1 MKKSN
6 LIPVGLLFVVIL
18 MIAGCKGTSTP
29 TPTPEK
35 TIAELLPGKKWT
47 VNIVTENGAEVYN
60 KSKTTQ
66 VKDGYKNFS
75 LDLTSTSPKLTEV
88 DGTISTGTS
97 YTFSATANTL
107 TLTGLNPPLT
117 GTTGTIVYDVSKV
130 SDTNLVFSRQDASTK
145 TGGTKNVYN
154 LVNP

>member
-18 MIAGCKGTSTP
+18 MIAGCKGSSTP
-29 TPTPEK
+29 APAEK

-88 DGTISTGTS
+88 DGNVFTGTS
-97 YTFSATANTL
+97 YVLSGTTL
-107 TLTGLNPPLT
+107 TLSGLNPPPT
-117 GTTGTIVYDVSKV
+117 GTTGTISYTVSKV
-130 SDTNLVFSRQDASTK
+130 SDTNLIFSRQDASTK
-145 TGGTKNVYN
+145 TGGTTNVYN